1 MTKPALDQTPQLN
14 AMFRFQWE
22 EAQNCHVL
30 LYPEGMIKL
39 NDSAGAILS
48 EVNGEQDCAAIIQAL
63 ETRFPEAGE
72 LGPDV
77 LEFLAIAHEQNWIG
91 YV

>member
-14 AMFRFQWE
+14 SMFRFQWE

-39 NDSAGAILS
+39 NDSAGAILG

-63 ETRFPEAGE
+63 ETRFPDAGE

>member
-22 EAQNCHVL
+22 DAQNCHVL

>member
-1 MTKPALDQTPQLN
+1 MTKLALDQTPQLN

>member
-1 MTKPALDQTPQLN
+1 
-14 AMFRFQWE
+14 MFRFQWE
-22 EAQNCHVL
+22 EAQGCHVL

-63 ETRFPEAGE
+63 ETRFPDAGE

>member
-39 NDSAGAILS
+39 NGSAGAILS

-77 LEFLAIAHEQNWIG
+77 LEFLAIAHEQNWVR

>member
-1 MTKPALDQTPQLN
+1 MTKPALDQIPKLN
-14 AMFRFQWE
+14 VMFRFQWE

>member
-63 ETRFPEAGE
+63 EARFPEAGE

>member
-1 MTKPALDQTPQLN
+1 
-14 AMFRFQWE
+14 
-22 EAQNCHVL
+22 
-30 LYPEGMIKL
+30 
-39 NDSAGAILS
+39 
-48 EVNGEQDCAAIIQAL
+48 VNGEQDCAAIIQAL
-63 ETRFPEAGE
+63 ETRFPDAGE

>member
-1 MTKPALDQTPQLN
+1 MTKPEPNQIPSLN
-14 AMFRFQWE
+14 RMFRLQWE

-48 EVNGEQDCAAIIQAL
+48 EVNGEQDYAAIIQAL
-63 ETRFPEAGE
+63 ETRFPDAGE

-77 LEFLAIAHEQNWIG
+77 LEFLAIAHEQNWVR
-91 YV
+91 YD

>member
-14 AMFRFQWE
+14 GMFRFQWE

-48 EVNGEQDCAAIIQAL
+48 EVNGEQDCASIIQAL

>member
-1 MTKPALDQTPQLN
+1 
-14 AMFRFQWE
+14 
-22 EAQNCHVL
+22 VL

>member
-1 MTKPALDQTPQLN
+1 MTKPVLDQTPQLN

-63 ETRFPEAGE
+63 EARFPEAGE

-77 LEFLAIAHEQNWIG
+77 LEFLAVAHEQNWIG

>member
-1 MTKPALDQTPQLN
+1 MSKPELDQTPSLN
-14 AMFRFQWE
+14 PMFRFQWE
-22 EAQNCHVL
+22 EAQNGHVL

-39 NDSAGAILS
+39 NDSAGAILA
-48 EVNGEQDCAAIIQAL
+48 EVNGEQNCTAIIHAL
-63 ETRFPEAGE
+63 ETRFPEAGA

-77 LEFLAIAHEQNWIG
+77 LEFLEVAHEQNWIR

>member
-77 LEFLAIAHEQNWIG
+77 LEFLAIAHEQNWVR

>member
-1 MTKPALDQTPQLN
+1 MTKPALDQIPQLN
-14 AMFRFQWE
+14 RMFRFQWE

-63 ETRFPEAGE
+63 ETRFPDAGE

>member
-1 MTKPALDQTPQLN
+1 MTKPALDQIPQLN
-14 AMFRFQWE
+14 RMFRFQWE
-22 EAQNCHVL
+22 EAQGCHVL

-48 EVNGEQDCAAIIQAL
+48 EVNGERDCAAIIQAL
-63 ETRFPEAGE
+63 ETRFPDAGE

-77 LEFLAIAHEQNWIG
+77 LEFLAIAHEQNWVR

>member
-1 MTKPALDQTPQLN
+1 MSKPELDMIPSLN
-14 AMFRFQWE
+14 PMFRFQWE

-39 NDSAGAILS
+39 NESAGAILS
-48 EVNGEQDCAAIIQAL
+48 EVNGEQSCAAIISAL
-63 ETRFPEAGE
+63 EARFPEAGA

-77 LEFLAIAHEQNWIG
+77 KEFLEVANEQNWIR

>member
-48 EVNGEQDCAAIIQAL
+48 EVNGEQGCAAIIQAL